1 MKTTLLLLVGFALLA
16 TTAHAQDDAKLR
28 NDPTYSTQNYK
39 HANKAAK
46 ARQWEEGRGVT
57 VQAPATTGNQV
68 GCNYKQQRL
77 NQPATGGVSVEHTP
91 NERLAN
97 RNYKQQQ
104 PLQTSSDAD
113 VARKNRKAK
122 EGSVTGE

>member
-1 MKTTLLLLVGFALLA
+1 MKSSLLLLAGFALLA
-16 TTAHAQDDAKLR
+16 AAASAQDDSKLR

-46 ARQWEEGRGVT
+46 ARQWETGSGVT

-68 GCNYKQQRL
+68 ANYKQQRP
-77 NQPATGGVSVEHTP
+77 NQPSVGGVSVEYTS

-104 PLQTSSDAD
+104 PLSANTNAD
-113 VARKNRKAK
+113 VARKNRKVK
-122 EGSVTGE
+122 EGSTTGE